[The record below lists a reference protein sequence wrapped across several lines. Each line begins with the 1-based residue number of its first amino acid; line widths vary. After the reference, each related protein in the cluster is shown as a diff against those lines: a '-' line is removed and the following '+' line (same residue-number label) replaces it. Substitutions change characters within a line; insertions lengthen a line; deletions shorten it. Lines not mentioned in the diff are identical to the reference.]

1 MRVSD
6 NSYALDVQVTCRGGE
21 CTGEKSQENVLIY
34 TVPEYNDIKIKI
46 TNAGEKTI
54 ELTAHT
60 KKTTWELLKGRSL
73 NTVCSQAKGE
83 NGIGFGNG
91 HFHFELQFINP

>member
-6 NSYALDVQVTCRGGE
+6 NSYALDVQVTCRGRE

-34 TVPEYNDIKIKI
+34 TVPEYNDIQIKI
-46 TNAGEKTI
+46 TNVGETTI
-54 ELTAHT
+54 YLTAAA
-60 KKTTWELLKGRSL
+60 KNTTWELVKGRSL

-91 HFHFELQFINP
+91 HFHFELQFIH